1 MHVSILVHRMSGILQ
16 HRSLGVWLI
25 SLRIM
30 FSDST
35 EFPISLWLNNIPLY
49 GYTTFC
55 VSVHSSVGTWV
66 ASTFWLWGIRL
77 LWTWVYN
84 YLLESLLS
92 FLWGICTEAELL
104 DHVIIPCLTFGG
116 GAKES
121 CFIYLFFKNI
131 QEKILGGGKVERRV
145 W

>member
-1 MHVSILVHRMSGILQ
+1 M
-16 HRSLGVWLI
+16 
-25 SLRIM
+25 
-30 FSDST
+30 
-35 EFPISLWLNNIPLY
+35 
-49 GYTTFC
+49 
-55 VSVHSSVGTWV
+55 
-66 ASTFWLWGIRL
+66 
-77 LWTWVYN
+77 YN

-121 CFIYLFFKNI
+121 CFIYLFF
-131 QEKILGGGKVERRV
+131 EKILGGGKVERRV